1 MSRAPK
7 VDHNLCKGHGI
18 CYDVCPADPKV
29 YEIKGD
35 PPKAWVV
42 NPESCIECESCVAN
56 CPEGAIELVDI
67 EEAGPK
73 PES

>member
-1 MSRAPK
+1 MGSEMCIR
-7 VDHNLCKGHGI
+7 DS
-18 CYDVCPADPKV
+18 
-29 YEIKGD
+29 
-35 PPKAWVV
+35 PPRAWVV